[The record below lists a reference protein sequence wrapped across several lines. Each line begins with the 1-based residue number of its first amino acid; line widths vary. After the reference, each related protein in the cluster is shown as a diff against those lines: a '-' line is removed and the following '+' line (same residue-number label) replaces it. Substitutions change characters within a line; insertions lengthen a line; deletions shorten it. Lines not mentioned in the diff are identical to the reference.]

1 MAEVDCIRCK
11 QRGSEI
17 ERVTYGG
24 AIGAELKATICNNCW
39 VAWYDQSVKI
49 INEYRLN
56 LRDAP
61 ARAFLS
67 EQMKIFLGMIPAPE
81 GPTAAPPIPQK

>member
-11 QRGSEI
+11 QRGPEI

-24 AIGAELKATICNNCW
+24 AIGAQLQATVCNRCW
-39 VAWYDQSVKI
+39 VAWYDQSIKI

-67 EQMKIFLGMIPAPE
+67 EQMKIFLGMIPAGE
-81 GPTAAPPIPQK
+81 GSAAPPPVPPK

>member
-11 QRGSEI
+11 KRGPEI

-24 AIGAELKATICNNCW
+24 TIGAHLKATVCNDCW
-39 VAWYDQSVKI
+39 VAWYDQSIKI

-61 ARAFLS
+61 ARAFLL
-67 EQMKIFLGMIPAPE
+67 EQMKIFFGMIPAPE
-81 GPTAAPPIPQK
+81 VPTATPIPPQ

>member
-11 QRGSEI
+11 KRGPEI

-24 AIGAELKATICNNCW
+24 EIGAQLQATVCNGCW
-39 VAWYDQSVKI
+39 VAWYEQSIKI

-67 EQMKIFLGMIPAPE
+67 TQMKIFLGMIPAPE
-81 GPTAAPPIPQK
+81 GQTDLPPIPPK